1 MDDREIGEY
10 WQETVDGKVGGMIR
24 ARPGT
29 VVRHGELDAAASAQN
44 AIKESVQWQRKQQ
57 MPFEQQVESLM
68 EDMLPY
74 YENFDDIARDIALW
88 ANDYAA
94 WVMQQGRKHS

>member
-10 WQETVDGKVGGMIR
+10 WQETVDGKLVWMIR
-24 ARPGT
+24 ARTGT
-29 VVRHGELDAAASAQN
+29 FVRHCEVDAAASAQN

-57 MPFEQQVESLM
+57 MTFEQQVEHLM

-74 YENFDDIARDIALW
+74 YENFGDIASDIAMW
-88 ANDYAA
+88 ANDYATWTEQA
-94 WVMQQGRKHS
+94 AR